1 MHARVVLAL
10 GLFAVL
16 SLGAA
21 AAQTQ
26 AGDDMLS
33 LVRQRGYLKCGV
45 SEGLA
50 GFSVT
55 DDKGVWRGIDVDL
68 CRAVAAAVFGDAGKV
83 RYTPLTTKVRFTALQ
98 SGEIDVLSRNTTWT
112 LGRDAG
118 QHLTFV
124 AINYYDGQAF
134 MVPKALGLKHV
145 TELDGATICVQQ
157 GTTTEQNVADYFR
170 AHSLQYELVTF
181 ERDEQVVQAYEAKR
195 CDAYTTDLSGLY
207 ADRVLLTKPSDHVV
221 LPEII
226 SKEPLGPAVRE
237 GDDRW
242 ADIVRWSYYAMIAG
256 EELGVTSANVDA
268 MKKSSNPEVRRLL
281 GVEGDFGPQLGLS
294 ADWAYRILKQVG
306 NYGQSFDRNVG
317 KGSPLG
323 IARGL
328 NALWR
333 DGGLQ
338 YAPPVR

>member
-1 MHARVVLAL
+1 MQLRRLFTLLLVA
-10 GLFAVL
+10 GLFGGEARAQAPVDTL
-16 SLGAA
+16 SV
-21 AAQTQ
+21 
-26 AGDDMLS
+26 
-33 LVRQRGYLKCGV
+33 VRQRGYLKCGV

-50 GFSVT
+50 GFSII
-55 DDKGVWRGIDVDL
+55 DDKGAWRGIDVDL

-83 RYTPLTTKVRFTALQ
+83 RFTPLTTKVRFTALQ

-118 QHLTFV
+118 QRLTFV
-124 AINYYDGQAF
+124 AVNYYDGQAF
-134 MVPKALGLKHV
+134 MVPKELGITRLA
-145 TELDGATICVQQ
+145 ELDGATICAQQ

-170 AHSLQYELVTF
+170 ARGMRYELVTF

-207 ADRVLLTKPSDHVV
+207 ADRPLLKAPDAHVI
-221 LPEII
+221 LSEII

-242 ADIVRWSYYAMIAG
+242 ADIVRWSHFVMVTG
-256 EELGVTSANVDA
+256 EELGITMANVDA
-268 MKKSSNPEVRRLL
+268 KKSAKDPEVRRLL
-281 GVEGDFGPQLGLS
+281 GLEGDFGAQLGLS
-294 ADWAYRILKQVG
+294 ADWAYAILKQVG
-306 NYGQSFDRNVG
+306 NYGESFARNLG

-323 IARGL
+323 IARGQ

-338 YAPPVR
+338 YAPPLR

>member
-1 MHARVVLAL
+1 MHARALLAF
-10 GLFAVL
+10 GLFAFICL
-16 SLGAA
+16 CLAA
-21 AAQTQ
+21 ARAQ
-26 AGDDMLS
+26 APGDTLS

-50 GFSVT
+50 GFSIT
-55 DDKGVWRGIDVDL
+55 DDKGSWRGLDVDL
-68 CRAVAAAVFGDAGKV
+68 CRAVAAAVFGNASKV

-98 SGEIDVLSRNTTWT
+98 SGEVDVLSRDTTWT

-124 AINYYDGQAF
+124 AVNYYDGQAF
-134 MVPKALGLKHV
+134 MVPKSLGVKHV
-145 TELDGATICVQQ
+145 TDLDGATICVQQ

-170 AHSLQYELVTF
+170 AHGLKYELVTF

-195 CDAYTTDLSGLY
+195 CDAYTTDASGLY
-207 ADRVLLTKPSDHVV
+207 ADRHLLTKPNDHIV

-242 ADIVRWSYYAMIAG
+242 ADIVRWSFYALVAG
-256 EELGVTSANVDA
+256 EELGITSANVDA

-281 GVEGDFGPQLGLS
+281 GTEGDFGQQFGL
-294 ADWAYRILKQVG
+294 APDWAYQILKQVG
-306 NYGQSFDRNVG
+306 NYGQSFARNVG
-317 KGSPLG
+317 KDSSLG